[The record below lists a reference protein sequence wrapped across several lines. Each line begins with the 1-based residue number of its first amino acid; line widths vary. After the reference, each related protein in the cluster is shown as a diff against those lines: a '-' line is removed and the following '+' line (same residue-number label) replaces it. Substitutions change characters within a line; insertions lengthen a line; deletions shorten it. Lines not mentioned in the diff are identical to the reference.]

1 LTSRTNKELQT
12 AKKQEKEKTI
22 VSAMDAE
29 VLGMGGHERSR
40 EWYSVSQAFEEHDF
54 VRQRG
59 TDLCRNGRS
68 RKSEEKGKT

>member
-1 LTSRTNKELQT
+1 
-12 AKKQEKEKTI
+12 
-22 VSAMDAE
+22 MDAE